1 MYHLGSILQINPLSS
16 VFIRSWNVDI
26 RSLSAEILRSSAD
39 VGKIRDVVTS
49 MGAIIP
55 YGRRRC
61 VIIDS
66 TSPMPTMHH

>member
-1 MYHLGSILQINPLSS
+1 MNYLSS
-16 VFIRSWNVDI
+16 VFIKSCNADI
-26 RSLSAEILRSSAD
+26 RSLSVENQRSSAD
-39 VGKIRDVVTS
+39 VGKIRDVATS

-61 VIIDS
+61 VIIYS

>member
-1 MYHLGSILQINPLSS
+1 MYHLGSMSS
-16 VFIRSWNVDI
+16 VFIKSWNVDI
-26 RSLSAEILRSSAD
+26 RSLSAENQRSSAD

-61 VIIDS
+61 VIINS